1 MVKILQVRV
10 LGDVCFFGSV
20 FSTSSQSE
28 KWQITTVPVVPPFL
42 IRSQKLPDV
51 LKRQVT
57 IRYFIEGSLCGSFFF
72 ADRLRQS
79 LLLELTVATL
89 VETVSCRIVAHMIF
103 AFFAICF
110 RLFSKKTIR

>member
-1 MVKILQVRV
+1 MVL
-10 LGDVCFFGSV
+10 
-20 FSTSSQSE
+20 
-28 KWQITTVPVVPPFL
+28 
-42 IRSQKLPDV
+42 
-51 LKRQVT
+51 
-57 IRYFIEGSLCGSFFF
+57 FFF